1 MKKLLLSFVF
11 MMMGALFFILPAS
24 ADSSV
29 NFTIAPG
36 ETIVV
41 YLSRNY
47 KVTNVSNDAGDFV
60 SFDWYISGNNTPS
73 LKYSAVSVDAG
84 STCPVLNVTAQT
96 DDNNKGSVYGYYTAH
111 PPYTSYDISVT
122 VAVSVYNS
130 SSSSFNSSVSLAV
143 LNPSYADSNLTNLE
157 TLDNKLN
164 QILTALGESNTIKF
178 AGDSPV
184 WYLHNSYF
192 GWASSGF
199 NSDGYPNVGSSGSL
213 LLQFSH
219 DDDYINSYL
228 APGDYY
234 FVVSSPH
241 SVSTITFDDSNSS
254 GDYDLTN
261 RYTVEKVNSGKFNS
275 SSSSNFFSI
284 YHIHVTEPLIG
295 YIVRLIF
302 SGTTS
307 GVCSGALIP
316 FTLDQS
322 ASDVITDEFNDKV
335 DEVDNAG
342 QQQAQQEEDMWN
354 NINSYKGDLDFS
366 IDWSEAASGLSYVS
380 GIFMMIWDNSP
391 TEIITLSLML
401 GIAMLGIGRGV
412 QAAVRVS
419 RNSSRKGGDDGA

>member
-1 MKKLLLSFVF
+1 MKKLLLSFAF

-29 NFTIAPG
+29 NFHIEPQQTI
-36 ETIVV
+36 TV
-41 YLSRNY
+41 YLSQGRSFSN
-47 KVTNVSNDAGDFV
+47 VTGHGGDF
-60 SFDWYISGNNTPS
+60 FWYDWRISGQNIPT
-73 LKYSAVSVDAG
+73 LKYSAVSVDVSAN
-84 STCPVLNVTAQT
+84 SPDLDLTSSCV
-96 DDNNKGSVYGYYTAH
+96 NNSGRVYGYFNYDSYYTNFDA
-111 PPYTSYDISVT
+111 TVS
-122 VAVSVYNS
+122 VAVSIYNS
-130 SSSSFNSSVSLAV
+130 STTASFNSSVTLHCGTATFVTADRPTMSD
-143 LNPSYADSNLTNLE
+143 LNSK
-157 TLDNKLN
+157 LD
-164 QILTALGESNTIKF
+164 QILSAMGESNTIKF
-178 AGDSPV
+178 AGDTPV
-184 WYLHNSYF
+184 WYLHNSFF

-199 NSDGYPNVGSSGSL
+199 NSDGFPIVGSSGSL
-213 LLQFSH
+213 LLQFTH

-234 FVVSSPH
+234 FVISSPH
-241 SVSTITFDDSNSS
+241 SVSAITFDDSNSS

-261 RYTVEKVNSGKFNS
+261 RYTIEKVNSGKFNS

-284 YHIHVTEPLIG
+284 YHIHVNEPLIG
-295 YIVRLIF
+295 YIVRLTF
-302 SGTTS
+302 SGNTS

-322 ASDVITDEFNDKV
+322 ASDVITDDFHDKV

-342 QQQAQQEEDMWN
+342 QQQAQQEEDTWN

-366 IDWSEAASGLSYVS
+366 IDWSEVTSGLSYVS

-419 RNSSRKGGDDGA
+419 RNFNRKGGGDGA

>member
-11 MMMGALFFILPAS
+11 MMMGALFFVLPAS
-24 ADSSV
+24 ANSSV
-29 NFTIAPG
+29 NFSISPG

-47 KVTNVSNDAGDFV
+47 KVTDVSDNAGDFV

-96 DDNNKGSVYGYYTAH
+96 DDNNKGSVYGYFTAH

-143 LNPSYADSNLTNLE
+143 LNWSFADANLTNLE

-178 AGDSPV
+178 AGDTPV
-184 WYLHNSYF
+184 WYLHDSYF

-199 NSDGYPNVGSSGSL
+199 DSNGYPNVGSSGSL
-213 LLQFSH
+213 LLQFTH

-234 FVVSSPH
+234 FVISSPH
-241 SVSTITFDDSNSS
+241 GVLSITFDDSNSS
-254 GDYDLTN
+254 GNYDLTN
-261 RYTVEKVNSGKFNS
+261 RYTVEKVNSGKFQSNS
-275 SSSSNFFSI
+275 SPNFFSI
-284 YHIHVTEPLIG
+284 YHIHVTEPLVG
-295 YIVRLIF
+295 YIVRITF

-322 ASDVITDEFNDKV
+322 ASAVITDEFNDKV
-335 DEVDNAG
+335 DEVNNAG
-342 QQQAQQEEDMWN
+342 QQQAQQEEDTWN

-380 GIFMMIWDNSP
+380 GIFMMIWNNSP

-412 QAAVRVS
+412 QAAIRVS
-419 RNSSRKGGDDGA
+419 RNSGRKGGDGDA